1 MRKFVLSCVSINVKP
16 LTAHPFLTKRELA
29 KHLGVSV
36 RGVEGFM
43 AARKIPYY
51 TLGHRTVR
59 FDLEKVMVALGSFEV
74 KAH

>member
-1 MRKFVLSCVSINVKP
+1 MDTIVKP
-16 LTAHPFLTKRELA
+16 QAGQTFLTKRELA

-36 RGVEGFM
+36 RGVEGLM

-59 FDLEKVMVALGSFEV
+59 FDLQKVMAALSGFEV
-74 KAH
+74 KAQ